1 MEDTSNEE
9 WIANL
14 TATRQAHGLDAARYE
29 FPDQR
34 HRGMDRYQ
42 RLEIASQDA
51 CPTQR
56 RSAKTAR
63 FIRDRVMLQNGTY
76 CTAGLDT
83 YCGVPAYL
91 SAKQYGEAGYSLK
104 DLLPFSHRVNHVGG
118 GALGIYGMAAD
129 LLITVNGH
137 PLRLDAV
144 VGEMQVA
151 TSSMLIGATTMARED
166 VNAVLFMR
174 DAYAQMRDDNGD
186 TFNFGTKAPTM
197 CLGLLEACDMFE
209 ISVLRADPDD
219 HSATVEDQDQQ
230 QIVIATKERQINEMI
245 KQRQGDEDF
254 SERLRELTNQQVMDE
269 TATEIQTACNAIIS
283 VLLPKTGKFA
293 RECQTE
299 TSERLH
305 GTYSGEPLLDLPLA
319 ALGLSDESTS
329 HLRDAQCLY
338 NRARRRRGLALA
350 TLSIS
355 PQGSGKLLQ
364 GSGSTQIANCSRLHG
379 DDQNSKSGGGSGPR
393 GPTETAE
400 TGARSARTTVTREQV
415 ERPSYTT
422 NENDPAN
429 RALIA
434 YTRFKALDGPR
445 HATYSKPDNPAAPD
459 ATTPSVNKHGEQY
472 SANDFHFFITEML
485 KEASPV
491 RIAFLDRYGGLTDM
505 PWKPWAHRLVYGT
518 SAERAM
524 AKEQLQHAFDNSDL
538 SAYDDQRRGPE
549 RVVTIDQQA
558 KSSILKAIDPPLEEQ
573 PAPADLHEH
582 SRLANEASQARMTA
596 TDYEALKET
605 VGALESELPPNSVV
619 DVCDCPQAEAHF
631 GSVDASDVEFRH
643 SDVSAVRRKLQ
654 AQDHSNKVTLDFGSV
669 VPGTQLT
676 VFRPTANG
684 EAVIAAQ
691 IVDMAAARRWMHTL
705 ASGRIELCAT
715 ESAALSDEERRA
727 KIEELLGDDEF
738 YAKLTNAST
747 VGESKDIMTGRGKPV
762 VTASG
767 GDGSTVDRDVR
778 KVVTTVKVDS
788 QIFQIRYQKEDYENA
803 LALQLLE
810 GARFGKVDY
819 RRQNLNL
826 LPEIAK
832 QLDILLRCKFYDRG
846 MTSWSCPVLAIRK
859 PAKIDRGT
867 GKMVPGGIRVT
878 GDLRASNAIS
888 RQVSYPT
895 AHSGDC
901 LSSLQEI
908 ATESYR
914 QYRCDE
920 GGLRTSLQQDHEERP
935 LNDHKRPADPDNVLI
950 GGGDLQ
956 KAFFRVPL
964 QAGDGVSQ
972 ELGSLNCRGL
982 GTYRALVCSQGLKQS
997 PAAFARFVAVLLEDT
1012 GILYQPG
1019 VYSQLNEKTEEEW
1032 KQFIYEHSGIRVKC
1046 VPSQFMLIYC
1056 DDFLLLSYDTEQHFI
1071 HWLSVIFW
1079 LKAKQFYLA
1088 LEKCQIACRAV
1099 DFLGWVV
1106 GYDFQAPRPDRVE
1119 ALALIPSPTT
1129 VKAVRRA
1136 LGGLQFYG
1144 DTVEGFQEL
1153 TAPMH
1158 RMTKNDVTDG
1168 PSGNFDD
1175 LWTLD
1180 LPLSHD
1186 KYDTHHETHWVTRSG
1201 KLVEKNDEYRVSCET
1216 GFNIAKARVACLT
1229 LLNQPDFSQP
1239 FWIAVDASLT
1249 GYGAVIGQQ
1258 RNGKIHPLSFHSG
1271 HFDTTKRKWA
1281 SVVREFYGL
1290 RMAAWKF
1297 RWMILGSQAQV
1308 FVITDCKPVSGALR
1322 FKINNE
1328 LIARWTLELLQF
1340 DLVVHWKPGTSAILQ
1355 VADTLS
1361 RDRQR
1366 TANDGAPYELSKALS
1381 EFDITKSPQKQGW
1394 NGPTLP
1400 WEAEPY
1406 QKLKL
1411 YKHITDSDGDVEAIE
1426 VSAIDPEDN
1435 MTIGTIAQK
1444 QIDNARHGNLLD
1456 NGFSVEIGSVEFGEA
1471 GPDDDIIAALS
1482 QPYGP
1487 DDWTREAED
1496 LLQLGGE
1503 SVWTDGD
1510 GTEFVCN
1517 VRQETAIEQRCL
1529 TDRHQCD
1536 IAALMCGNIKFS
1548 KGGEEYSL
1556 PDRTAHRVIGCIVDT
1571 VETSA
1576 IEIFATGKNKPKC
1589 KSKAAIHAKGRVE
1602 QGYFIAAENDTFR
1615 TIGAKLGIEPA
1626 MLFDWNPRLHRG
1638 RQRVYT
1644 NRLLKNSI
1652 VNLSE
1657 PSKPPSI
1664 HITAPDDDNTDEVGM
1679 SSSFIRLEASAPA
1692 REWCLPSDYEKAD
1705 DEHTRSIYKELKQ
1718 GGSSEYYQLTDQGF
1732 LLFFDKKQQLWLTVL
1747 PTVKSQKLAV
1757 EMVHLQ
1763 NKGHPTAA
1771 EQIDQMKRLVYFSGM
1786 ATQVKK
1792 YVNACSCTT
1801 AKRRVRSKFGP
1812 LDLIEF
1818 PMEPNVVWHIDF
1830 ITGLPESGLDRCDA
1844 VFTITDR
1851 FSNNV
1856 WAYPVSTTITAKEAA
1871 EILLE
1876 RLILGEGRGLPAQ
1889 TISDRGSQYI
1899 GEMFAHIMQLMGVQT
1914 SWTIGHHSLANGKV
1928 ERVHGYLWRL
1938 LVGPGLDQRG
1948 WRKRLPYALFHI
1960 KNKPC
1965 DKSAKYSPN
1974 EVECGRR
1981 ARTPIEATP
1990 QLMQVRKASVPVE
2003 EHMRELQFIHAE
2015 VEEAARIAEDYMRRW
2030 YDSKRSVWRHADKLV
2045 PTAKVWLA
2053 SDSLEWPVDKL
2064 QPCRKLRQRWVG
2076 PFSITKRLRH
2086 GTFELD
2092 LGMAGSK
2099 HHNVYH
2105 ISSLKPYVP
2114 GERPGDAEY
2123 GLDFSDEYLTEQA
2136 TRPGADDTGELDP
2149 NRHEVEK
2156 ILRHRKDGK
2165 QISYLVKFKH
2175 FSVYRSSW
2183 VKAADLDANSAIE
2196 SYRRKL
2202 RARET
2207 YVDSAWPEGDGPY
2220 RVNADIGA
2228 IARDNDMLNL
2238 SYKPADNDI
2247 HWIASVLIEVDAIAA
2262 LVPKSASKGRRSSQV
2277 WGSWWQPLLRDGRR
2291 VTDVTV
2297 LRHRPQPTAW
2307 FLLYTSTALP
2317 GYVEA
2322 MRDWERS
2329 QSCIEQASG
2338 GKAGKERLTA

>member
-1 MEDTSNEE
+1 MEDTSDEE

-29 FPDQR
+29 FPDEK
-34 HRGMDRYQ
+34 HRGADGQ
-42 RLEIASQDA
+42 HRLEIAGQDA
-51 CPTQR
+51 CRTQP
-56 RSAKTAR
+56 RSAPAAR
-63 FIRDRVMLQNGTY
+63 FIRDRVMFQNGTY
-76 CTAGLDT
+76 CTAGLDS

-91 SAKQYGEAGYSLK
+91 SAKQYEEAGYSRK
-104 DLLPFSHRVNHVGG
+104 DLLPFIHRVNHVGG

-151 TSSMLIGATTMARED
+151 TSSLLIGATTMARED

-209 ISVLRADPDD
+209 ISVLGSDPDD
-219 HSATVEDQDQQ
+219 HSATVAVEDEQRDE
-230 QIVIATKERQINEMI
+230 IATKERQINEMI
-245 KQRQGDEDF
+245 QQRQGDEDF
-254 SERLRELTNQQVMDE
+254 SDHLRALTTQQVMDE
-269 TATEIQTACNAIIS
+269 TASEIQMACNAIVS
-283 VLLPKTGKFA
+283 VLMPKTGKST
-293 RECQTE
+293 ECPTKA
-299 TSERLH
+299 SERLH
-305 GTYSGEPLLDLPLA
+305 GIYSGKPLLDLPLA
-319 ALGLSDESTS
+319 ALDLSDESTN

-338 NRARRRRGLALA
+338 NRARRRCGLALA
-350 TLSIS
+350 TVSIGPKRDVLGGS
-355 PQGSGKLLQ
+355 PRACDATQTTSADCSGLL
-364 GSGSTQIANCSRLHG
+364 GGA
-379 DDQNSKSGGGSGPR
+379 QNSKSGGGSGPK
-393 GPTETAE
+393 GPTESAD
-400 TGARSARTTVTREQV
+400 TGARSTRTTVTRDQV

-422 NENDPAN
+422 DESDPAN
-429 RALIA
+429 QALIA

-459 ATTPSVNKHGEQY
+459 ATTPSVNRHGEQY

-485 KEASPV
+485 KEGSPA
-491 RIAFLDRYGGLTDM
+491 RIAFVDRYGKLTDM

-518 SAERAM
+518 SAERAV

-549 RVVTIDQQA
+549 RVVTIDHQA
-558 KSSILKAIDPPLEEQ
+558 KLPILKAIDPPVEEQ
-573 PAPADLHEH
+573 PAPADLHGH
-582 SRLANEASQARMTA
+582 SRLADEASQAKVTA
-596 TDYEALKET
+596 TDYDALKET
-605 VGALESELPPNSVV
+605 VGALESGLPPNSVV
-619 DVCDCPQAEAHF
+619 DVCDCPQAEAHL

-643 SDVSAVRRKLQ
+643 SDVSAVRRRLL
-654 AQDHSNKVTLDFGSV
+654 AQDYSNKVTLDFGSV

-676 VFRPTANG
+676 IFPPTADG

-691 IVDMAAARRWMHTL
+691 IVDVAAARKWTNKL
-705 ASGRIELCAT
+705 ASGRVELCTT
-715 ESAALSDEERRA
+715 EQALSDEERRA
-727 KIEELLGDDEF
+727 KIEELLGDNEF

-747 VGESKDIMTGRGKPV
+747 AGKSKDIMTGRGKPV
-762 VTASG
+762 TTATG

-778 KVVTTVKVDS
+778 KVITTVKVDS
-788 QIFQIRYQKEDYENA
+788 QIFQIKYQKEDYENA
-803 LALQLLE
+803 LTLQLLE

-859 PAKIDRGT
+859 PAKIDHGT

-888 RQVSYPT
+888 RQISYPT

-914 QYRCDE
+914 QYRCNKE
-920 GGLRTSLQQDHEERP
+920 GLRTSLRQDHEERP
-935 LNDHKRPADPDNVLI
+935 LNDHKRPDDPDNVLI

-1019 VYSQLNEKTEEEW
+1019 VYSQLDEATEEEW
-1032 KQFIYEHSGIRVKC
+1032 KQFINVHSGIRVNC

-1079 LKAKQFYLA
+1079 LKKKQFYLA

-1168 PSGNFDD
+1168 PNGNFDG

-1180 LPLSHD
+1180 LPPSHD
-1186 KYDTHHETHWVTRSG
+1186 KYDTHYETHWITRSG
-1201 KLVEKNDEYRVSCET
+1201 KLVEKDDEYRVSCET
-1216 GFNIAKARVACLT
+1216 GFNIAKARVAWLT

-1239 FWIAVDASLT
+1239 FWIAVDASQT

-1297 RWMILGSQAQV
+1297 RWMILGSRAQV

-1366 TANDGAPYELSKALS
+1366 TANDGAPFELSKALS
-1381 EFDITKSPQKQGW
+1381 EFDVTKSPQEQGW

-1435 MTIGTIAQK
+1435 MTIGVIAQK
-1444 QIDNARHGNLLD
+1444 QIDSARHGDLLD
-1456 NGFSVEIGSVEFGEA
+1456 NGFNVEIGSVEFGEA

-1487 DDWTREAED
+1487 DDWIREAED

-1503 SVWTDGD
+1503 SVWTDSD

-1529 TDRHQCD
+1529 IDRHQCD

-1548 KGGEEYSL
+1548 RGGEEHSL
-1556 PDRTAHRVIGCIVDT
+1556 PVRTAHQVIGCIVDT
-1571 VETSA
+1571 VETSS
-1576 IEIFATGKNKPKC
+1576 IEIFATGKNKPKH
-1589 KSKAAIHAKGRVE
+1589 KSEAATHAMGRVVN
-1602 QGYFIAAENDTFR
+1602 GYFIAAENDTFR

-1626 MLFDWNPRLHRG
+1626 KLFDWNPRLHRG

-1644 NRLLKNSI
+1644 NHLLKNSV
-1652 VNLSE
+1652 VNISE
-1657 PSKPPSI
+1657 PNQPPNDDT
-1664 HITAPDDDNTDEVGM
+1664 TAPNDDGDDTDEVGM
-1679 SSSFIRLEASAPA
+1679 SSSFVRLEASAPA
-1692 REWCLPSDYEKAD
+1692 KEWCLPSDYEMAD
-1705 DEHTRSIYKELKQ
+1705 DEHIRSIYKELQ
-1718 GGSSEYYQLTDQGF
+1718 RGRSSECYQLTDQGF

-1747 PTVKSQKLAV
+1747 PTVKSQKLAI

-1871 EILLE
+1871 DVLLE

-1889 TISDRGSQYI
+1889 TISDRGSQYV

-1981 ARTPIEATP
+1981 ARTPVEATP

-2015 VEEAARIAEDYMRRW
+2015 VEEAARIVEDYMRQW
-2030 YDSKRSVWRHADKLV
+2030 YDSKRSVWKHADKLV
-2045 PTAKVWLA
+2045 PGAKVWLA

-2086 GTFELD
+2086 GTFELN

-2136 TRPGADDTGELDP
+2136 ARPGADDSGELDP
-2149 NRHEVEK
+2149 NSHEVEK

-2183 VKAADLDANSAIE
+2183 VKAADLEANSAIE

-2202 RARET
+2202 KARET

-2220 RVNADIGA
+2220 RVNADIGTVA
-2228 IARDNDMLNL
+2228 QDNDMLNL
-2238 SYKPADNDI
+2238 SFKPADDDL
-2247 HWIASVLIEVDAIAA
+2247 HWVASMLIEADAIAA
-2262 LVPKSASKGRRSSQV
+2262 LTPTSASQGRCASQV
-2277 WGSWWQPLLRDGRR
+2277 WGSWCQPLLRDGQRF
-2291 VTDVTV
+2291 TDVV
-2297 LRHRPQPTAW
+2297 ILRGRPQPTAW
-2307 FLLYTSTALP
+2307 FLLFTSAALP
-2317 GYVEA
+2317 SYAAA
-2322 MRDWERS
+2322 MHARNGLSSPW
-2329 QSCIEQASG
+2329 QM
-2338 GKAGKERLTA
+2338 